1 MIEARATIALA
12 RHDAQHAEAADHEEG
27 VGDGIEQHRR
37 DAFVRGGLDADK
49 DEARVADRG
58 VGEHALCV
66 ALHDRH
72 ERADHEGE
80 DRQAVDRRLPVVGV
94 VGERRHEDP
103 DQRRKACRLDR
114 RGHEGHHRGRRTLI
128 DVGSPGVER
137 SRRDLETEPDEQHR
151 HARHQQP
158 VLDKTVLLEEVSDH
172 DQVRGADGAVG
183 QGDAVQQERRG
194 ERAEDEVLETGL
206 LALGAAHVH
215 RCHHVHRDAQR
226 LEGEEQHDEVVRA
239 RHDGTTSAREQ
250 HQDVH
255 LGAGHALTFEVVVE
269 E

>member
-1 MIEARATIALA
+1 M
-12 RHDAQHAEAADHEEG
+12 
-27 VGDGIEQHRR
+27 
-37 DAFVRGGLDADK
+37 
-49 DEARVADRG
+49 
-58 VGEHALCV
+58 
-66 ALHDRH
+66 
-72 ERADHEGE
+72 
-80 DRQAVDRRLPVVGV
+80 
-94 VGERRHEDP
+94 
-103 DQRRKACRLDR
+103 
-114 RGHEGHHRGRRTLI
+114 
-128 DVGSPGVER
+128 ER
-137 SRRDLETEPDEQHR
+137 SRRNLETEPDEQHR

-215 RCHHVHRDAQR
+215 RCHHVHCDAQR
-226 LEGEEQHDEVVRA
+226 LEGEEQHDEIVRA

-255 LGAGHALTFEVVVE
+255 LGAGHALTFEIVVE

>member
-1 MIEARATIALA
+1 M
-12 RHDAQHAEAADHEEG
+12 
-27 VGDGIEQHRR
+27 
-37 DAFVRGGLDADK
+37 
-49 DEARVADRG
+49 ADRG

-103 DQRRKACRLDR
+103 TNAAEAAALTAEAMKATT
-114 RGHEGHHRGRRTLI
+114 GVAHPI

-137 SRRDLETEPDEQHR
+137 RRRDLETEPDEQHR

-172 DQVRGADGAVG
+172 DQVRGS
-183 QGDAVQQERRG
+183 DAP
-194 ERAEDEVLETGL
+194 
-206 LALGAAHVH
+206 
-215 RCHHVHRDAQR
+215 
-226 LEGEEQHDEVVRA
+226 
-239 RHDGTTSAREQ
+239 
-250 HQDVH
+250 
-255 LGAGHALTFEVVVE
+255 
-269 E
+269 